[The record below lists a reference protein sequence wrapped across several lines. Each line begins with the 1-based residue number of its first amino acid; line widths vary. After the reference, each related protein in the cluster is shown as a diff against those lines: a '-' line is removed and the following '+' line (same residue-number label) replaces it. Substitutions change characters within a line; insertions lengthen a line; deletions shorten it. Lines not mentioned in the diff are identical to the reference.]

1 MNLGPEN
8 HAVYRFGVFE
18 ANSETGEFLRKG
30 VRVKLQE
37 QPFRLLSL
45 LLENAG
51 EIVSRES
58 VRQRLWPGNTFVEFD
73 ASLSVAVGKLREALG
88 DDADNPRFIETVPRR
103 GYRFVA
109 PVERL
114 RQQTHSLPSKDFES
128 VPFTA
133 VSFKVL
139 KYSRIALAILVCLG
153 VAVAG
158 AVFVFHLIPRSSTS
172 AVEVGDPVSGPH
184 IRRSVAVLGFR
195 NLPGR
200 PEDAW
205 LSSALSEMLN
215 TELAAG
221 GGLRLVSGEDVERAK
236 REVPVTNEDTLA
248 KSTLQRLRTNPGAN
262 VVVLGAYTPMP
273 GNGQLRIRLDIRLQD
288 TNSGET
294 IAEEAITGNEA
305 DLFELASR
313 AGADLRRSLGLS
325 SLSGAAAI
333 TARASLP
340 SNQQAV
346 RLYAEGRQKLW
357 DFDFLGARDLLVK
370 AVAADPNYPLT
381 HSALSEAWWHSGY
394 ESKARAEAQRALAL
408 SKHLS
413 QEDRLLVEGQYHRTM
428 EDYPKAVEAYQS
440 LFKLFPDNLNYGLLL
455 ASAQVYVKPADSL
468 RTLASLHH
476 LPFPAGEDARI
487 DMVEASAWINTDFA
501 KARESAKRAIA
512 KGNAQG
518 SHALVSR
525 TYGILCQ
532 QDPAIGATAEAIS
545 DCQGAMNSAIAA
557 GDRHGEAMMMTDL
570 ADVYWQQ
577 GHLAHAEAMLRQANR
592 QFRQVGD
599 PEGIAATLN
608 NLGDARF
615 SEGDLGE
622 AAKLLGESIPN
633 YQAVEDKDG
642 IARALNDLGD
652 VSQQKGDLDAARA
665 RYRQAMA
672 TAQEIDDNSVMAYV
686 MFGLGDVEGD
696 RGNLAAARK
705 AYEESLALRTQT
717 GEKQAFA
724 ETQVALAR
732 LAIEEG
738 HAPNAE
744 IALRKCKAQFHQEQ
758 QADDELTASAVLIRA
773 LVAQGKNSDAKAEE
787 EQAESLANKSENFLD
802 RLQFSLAS
810 ARILLAS
817 DHPEPSR
824 PQMDEVLKDA
834 KRRGF
839 AGVEFEARL
848 ALAELEKKSGHTAAA
863 QAQLTSL
870 ARDARAKGFAL
881 IARKATKE
889 VVLLNPNHSFGYA
902 NLVLGGVGSNR
913 FGEAEAVCE
922 KTVARRRDSDTI
934 HMSLYTMAFM
944 EGNRKALQ
952 SLLSAHDAH
961 E

>member
-1 MNLGPEN
+1 MNPGPEN

-58 VRQRLWPGNTFVEFD
+58 VRQRLWPGNTFVDFD
-73 ASLSVAVGKLREALG
+73 ASVGVAVGKLRDALG
-88 DDADNPRFIETVPRR
+88 DDADSPRFIETIPRR

-114 RQQTHSLPSKDFES
+114 RQQTDSLPSKDFES
-128 VPFTA
+128 VPFAA

-221 GGLRLVSGEDVERAK
+221 GGLRLVSGEDVARAK

-248 KSTLQRLRTNPGAN
+248 KSTLQRLRTNPGAD

-273 GNGQLRIRLDIRLQD
+273 ENGQLRIRLDIRLQD
-288 TNSGET
+288 TNRGET

-325 SLSGAAAI
+325 SLSAAAAI

-340 SNQQAV
+340 SNQQAI
-346 RLYAEGRQKLW
+346 RLYAEGREKLW
-357 DFDFLGARDLLVK
+357 DFDFLGASDLLVK
-370 AVAADPNYPLT
+370 ALAADANYPLA
-381 HSALSEAWWHSGY
+381 HSALSEAWWHLGY
-394 ESKARAEAQRALAL
+394 ESKARAEAQRALEL

-428 EDYPKAVEAYQS
+428 NDYPKAVEAYQT

-455 ASAQVYVKPADSL
+455 ASAQVYVKPTDSL
-468 RTLASLHH
+468 ATLASLHR

-487 DMVEASAWINTDFA
+487 DMVEASAWINTDFT
-501 KARESAKRAIA
+501 KAREAAKRAIA
-512 KGNAQG
+512 KGNAEG
-518 SHALVSR
+518 SHILVSR

-545 DCQGAMNSAIAA
+545 DCQSAMNNAVAA
-557 GDRHGEAMMMTDL
+557 GDRHGEAMMLTDL
-570 ADVYWQQ
+570 AVIHWQR
-577 GHLAHAEAMLRQANR
+577 GDLAHAEAMWRQAIR
-592 QFRQVGD
+592 EFRQVGD

-608 NLGDARF
+608 NLGDDRL

-622 AAKLLGESIPN
+622 AAKLVGQSIPN
-633 YQAVEDKDG
+633 YQTIEDKDG

-652 VSQQKGDLDAARA
+652 VSKEEGDLDAALT
-665 RYRQAMA
+665 RYRQAVT
-672 TAQEIDDNSVMAYV
+672 TAQEIDDKSVIAYV
-686 MFGLGDVEGD
+686 RFGQGDVEEY
-696 RGNLAAARK
+696 RGNLPAARK
-705 AYEESLALRTQT
+705 AYEESLALRNQT
-717 GEKQAFA
+717 GEKQTVA
-724 ETQVALAR
+724 ETQVALAK
-732 LAIEEG
+732 LSIEEG
-738 HAPNAE
+738 HANEAE
-744 IALRKCKAQFHQEQ
+744 IALRKCEAQFHQEQ

-773 LVAQGKNSDAKAEE
+773 LLEQGKNSDAKAEE
-787 EQAESLANKSENFLD
+787 ERAKPLANKSENFLA

-810 ARILLAS
+810 ARVLLTS
-817 DHPEPSR
+817 DHPESSR
-824 PQMDEVLKDA
+824 PQMEEALKDA
-834 KRRGF
+834 QRHGF
-839 AGVEFEARL
+839 TGVAFEARL
-848 ALAELEKKSGHTAAA
+848 ALAELEKKSGHTAVAH
-863 QAQLTSL
+863 AQLTSL
-870 ARDARAKGFAL
+870 QTMARAKGFSL
-881 IARKATKE
+881 IARKAAALNN
-889 VVLLNPNHSFGYA
+889 LL
-902 NLVLGGVGSNR
+902 
-913 FGEAEAVCE
+913 
-922 KTVARRRDSDTI
+922 
-934 HMSLYTMAFM
+934 
-944 EGNRKALQ
+944 
-952 SLLSAHDAH
+952 
-961 E
+961 

>member
-1 MNLGPEN
+1 MNPGPEN

-58 VRQRLWPGNTFVEFD
+58 VRQRLWPGNTFVDFD
-73 ASLSVAVGKLREALG
+73 ASLGVAVGKLREALD
-88 DDADNPRFIETVPRR
+88 DDADNPRFVETIPRR

-114 RQQTHSLPSKDFES
+114 RQPTHPLPSRDFEPT
-128 VPFTA
+128 PFTT

-153 VAVAG
+153 IAVAG

-172 AVEVGDPVSGPH
+172 AVEVADPVSGPH
-184 IRRSVAVLGFR
+184 VRRSIAVLGFR

-221 GGLRLVSGEDVERAK
+221 GGLRLVSGEDVARAK
-236 REVPVTNEDTLA
+236 RELPLANEDTLA
-248 KSTLQRLRTNPGAN
+248 KSTLQRLRTNPGAD

-313 AGADLRRSLGLS
+313 AGADLRRHLGLGL
-325 SLSGAAAI
+325 LSADAAT

-340 SNQQAV
+340 TNQQAV
-346 RLYAEGRQKLW
+346 RLYAEGRAKLW
-357 DFDFLGARDLLVK
+357 AYDFAGARDLLIK
-370 AVAADPNYPLT
+370 AVTADPNYPLA
-381 HSALSEAWWHSGY
+381 HSALSEALWHSGY

-408 SKHLS
+408 SRHLS

-455 ASAQVYVKPADSL
+455 ASAQVYVKPADSQQ
-468 RTLASLHH
+468 TLASLHH

-501 KARESAKRAIA
+501 KAREAAKRAIA

-518 SHALVSR
+518 SHIIVSR
-525 TYGILCQ
+525 AYGILCQ
-532 QDPAIGATAEAIS
+532 QDPAIGATAESIS
-545 DCQGAMNSAIAA
+545 DCQGAMNGAIAA

-577 GHLAHAEAMLRQANR
+577 GHLAHAEAMFRQANR
-592 QFRQVGD
+592 QFRQAGD

-608 NLGDARF
+608 NLGDARL
-615 SEGDLGE
+615 SQGDLGE
-622 AAKLLGESIPN
+622 AAKFLGESIPN

-652 VSQQKGDLDAARA
+652 VSHQKGNLDAARA

-672 TAQEIDDNSVMAYV
+672 TAQEIDDKSVIAYV
-686 MFGLGDVEGD
+686 MFGLGDVEVD

-705 AYEESLALRTQT
+705 AYEESLALRNQT
-717 GEKQAFA
+717 GEKQAAA
-724 ETQVALAR
+724 ETQLALAH

-738 HAPNAE
+738 HAPDAE
-744 IALRKCKAQFHQEQ
+744 ITLRKCKAQFHQEQ

-773 LVAQGKNSDAKAEE
+773 LLAQGKNSDAKAEE
-787 EQAESLANKSENFLD
+787 QRTQPLANKSENFLD

-810 ARILLAS
+810 ARVLLTS
-817 DHPEPSR
+817 DRPESSR
-824 PQMDEVLKDA
+824 PQIDEVLKDA

-848 ALAELEKKSGHTAAA
+848 ALAELEKKSGHTAVAH
-863 QAQLTSL
+863 AQLTSL
-870 ARDARAKGFAL
+870 QKMARTNGFSL
-881 IARKATKE
+881 IARKAAA
-889 VVLLNPNHSFGYA
+889 LD
-902 NLVLGGVGSNR
+902 NL
-913 FGEAEAVCE
+913 
-922 KTVARRRDSDTI
+922 
-934 HMSLYTMAFM
+934 
-944 EGNRKALQ
+944 GN
-952 SLLSAHDAH
+952 AHP
-961 E
+961 

>member
-1 MNLGPEN
+1 MNSNVTGRT
-8 HAVYRFGVFE
+8 VYHFGVF
-18 ANSETGEFLRKG
+18 AVDNRTGELLRKG

-37 QPFRLLSL
+37 QPFRLLNL

-58 VRQRLWPGNTFVEFD
+58 VRQRLWPGNTFVDFD
-73 ASLSVAVGKLREALG
+73 ASLGVAVGKLREALG
-88 DDADNPRFIETVPRR
+88 DDADNPRFIETIPRR

-114 RQQTHSLPSKDFES
+114 RQQTQSLTPHFSQSDDFES
-128 VPFTA
+128 IPFTA
-133 VSFKVL
+133 ASFKVL
-139 KYSRIALAILVCLG
+139 KYSRVALAILLCLG

-158 AVFVFHLIPRSSTS
+158 AVFVFRLIPRSSTS
-172 AVEVGDPVSGPH
+172 AVEVGGSMSRPR

-221 GGLRLVSGEDVERAK
+221 GGLRLVSGEDVARAK
-236 REVPVTNEDTLA
+236 RELPLTNEDTLA
-248 KSTLQRLRTNPGAN
+248 KSTLQRLRTNPGAD

-325 SLSGAAAI
+325 SLSVAAAI
-333 TARASLP
+333 AARASLP

-346 RLYAEGRQKLW
+346 RLYAEGREKLW

-370 AVAADPNYPLT
+370 AVATDPNYPLT
-381 HSALSEAWWHSGY
+381 HSALSEAWWHLGY
-394 ESKARAEAQRALAL
+394 ESKARAEAQRALEL

-428 EDYPKAVEAYQS
+428 GDYPKAVEAYRS

-455 ASAQVYVKPADSL
+455 ASAQAYVKPADSL
-468 RTLASLHH
+468 QTLASLHN

-487 DMVEASAWINTDFA
+487 DMVEASAWINTDLA
-501 KARESAKRAIA
+501 KAREAAKRAIA

-518 SHALVSR
+518 SHIIVSR

-532 QDPAIGATAEAIS
+532 QDPGIGTMAEAIS
-545 DCQGAMNSAIAA
+545 DCQSAMNSAVAA
-557 GDRHGEAMMMTDL
+557 GDRNGEALMLTDL
-570 ADVYWQQ
+570 AAIHWQQ
-577 GHLAHAEAMLRQANR
+577 GDLAHAEAMWRQANGE
-592 QFRQVGD
+592 FHLVGNTD
-599 PEGIAATLN
+599 GIAATLN
-608 NLGDARF
+608 NLGDARL

-652 VSQQKGDLDAARA
+652 VSHQKGDLDAARA

-672 TAQEIDDNSVMAYV
+672 TAQEIDDKSVIAYV

-705 AYEESLALRTQT
+705 AYEESLALRNQT
-717 GEKQAFA
+717 GEKQAAA
-724 ETQVALAR
+724 ETQLALAR

-738 HAPNAE
+738 HAPDAE

-773 LVAQGKNSDAKAEE
+773 LLAQGKDSDAKAE
-787 EQAESLANKSENFLD
+787 AERAKTLANKSENSLG

-810 ARILLAS
+810 ARVLLTS
-817 DHPEPSR
+817 DHPESSR
-824 PQMDEVLKDA
+824 PQMEEVLKNA
-834 KRRGF
+834 HQHGF

-848 ALAELEKKSGHTAAA
+848 ALAELEKNSGHTAAA

-881 IARKATKE
+881 IVRKAAE
-889 VVLLNPNHSFGYA
+889 LARPEG
-902 NLVLGGVGSNR
+902 R
-913 FGEAEAVCE
+913 F
-922 KTVARRRDSDTI
+922 
-934 HMSLYTMAFM
+934 
-944 EGNRKALQ
+944 
-952 SLLSAHDAH
+952 
-961 E
+961 